1 MARYCIAYDSMKQ
14 FLEIKGKE
22 SLSDLVSS
30 FSSVV
35 LFIYSPIIVK
45 VNITHLVFLSVREQE
60 ISASSAELFRGDPKL
75 YLSIK
80 LLIHCLALT
89 DLLLRVSFLFDF
101 TSELPYSYK
110 F

>member
-45 VNITHLVFLSVREQE
+45 VGILKYTRAGDLS
-60 ISASSAELFRGDPKL
+60 KL
-75 YLSIK
+75 
-80 LLIHCLALT
+80 C
-89 DLLLRVSFLFDF
+89 
-101 TSELPYSYK
+101 
-110 F
+110 

>member
-22 SLSDLVSS
+22 SLSDMVSS

-45 VNITHLVFLSVREQE
+45 VGILKYTWAGDLS
-60 ISASSAELFRGDPKL
+60 KL
-75 YLSIK
+75 
-80 LLIHCLALT
+80 CWA
-89 DLLLRVSFLFDF
+89 F
-101 TSELPYSYK
+101 
-110 F
+110 

>member
-45 VNITHLVFLSVREQE
+45 VGILKYTRVGDLS
-60 ISASSAELFRGDPKL
+60 KL
-75 YLSIK
+75 
-80 LLIHCLALT
+80 C
-89 DLLLRVSFLFDF
+89 
-101 TSELPYSYK
+101 
-110 F
+110 

>member
-45 VNITHLVFLSVREQE
+45 VGILNYTWAGDLFLEE
-60 ISASSAELFRGDPKL
+60 IPNFIYQLN
-75 YLSIK
+75 Y
-80 LLIHCLALT
+80 
-89 DLLLRVSFLFDF
+89 
-101 TSELPYSYK
+101 
-110 F
+110 

>member
-35 LFIYSPIIVK
+35 LFIYSPII
-45 VNITHLVFLSVREQE
+45 
-60 ISASSAELFRGDPKL
+60 
-75 YLSIK
+75 IK
-80 LLIHCLALT
+80 AGILKYT
-89 DLLLRVSFLFDF
+89 
-101 TSELPYSYK
+101 
-110 F
+110 

>member
-45 VNITHLVFLSVREQE
+45 VGILKYTW
-60 ISASSAELFRGDPKL
+60 AGDLRKL
-75 YLSIK
+75 
-80 LLIHCLALT
+80 CWA
-89 DLLLRVSFLFDF
+89 F
-101 TSELPYSYK
+101 
-110 F
+110 

>member
-45 VNITHLVFLSVREQE
+45 VGILKYTWAGDLS
-60 ISASSAELFRGDPKL
+60 KL
-75 YLSIK
+75 RW
-80 LLIHCLALT
+80 A
-89 DLLLRVSFLFDF
+89 F
-101 TSELPYSYK
+101 
-110 F
+110 

>member
-45 VNITHLVFLSVREQE
+45 VGILNYTWAGDLS
-60 ISASSAELFRGDPKL
+60 KL
-75 YLSIK
+75 
-80 LLIHCLALT
+80 CWA
-89 DLLLRVSFLFDF
+89 F
-101 TSELPYSYK
+101 
-110 F
+110 

>member
-45 VNITHLVFLSVREQE
+45 VGILMYTWAGDLS
-60 ISASSAELFRGDPKL
+60 KL
-75 YLSIK
+75 
-80 LLIHCLALT
+80 CWA
-89 DLLLRVSFLFDF
+89 F
-101 TSELPYSYK
+101 
-110 F
+110 

>member
-1 MARYCIAYDSMKQ
+1 MARYCIAYDSMKE

-45 VNITHLVFLSVREQE
+45 VNIVHLVF
-60 ISASSAELFRGDPKL
+60 I
-75 YLSIK
+75 
-80 LLIHCLALT
+80 
-89 DLLLRVSFLFDF
+89 
-101 TSELPYSYK
+101 
-110 F
+110 